1 MKKPMNV
8 SIMNGRGRGLLGLLS
23 LVLALVL
30 GSVLTAQT
38 HEKVLI
44 TGAKIV
50 PMSGKVLDKGE
61 ILIEYGRITAMGAK
75 LERPFDAWVVD
86 ASGKTI
92 YPGAVDPMTVRG
104 LDVPNESLDTTPFVE
119 VYDAFD
125 PSDRALEI
133 ALRNGTTTLHV
144 SQGPNCVISGV
155 SRMFI
160 PVGLRVEE
168 MTVRADGGLRVNFAP
183 KGGYD
188 HAVQYS
194 QLREAFVDLDRYLDD
209 LAEKLYEADL
219 EKKGEKLEVGPEE
232 ARKRGRP
239 LISLEKMDDR
249 HRNLYRLR
257 EGRLDAYIYCV
268 RAMEVAPALAFVKR
282 EGLEKT
288 CTFILAGDTF
298 KALKLLKGL
307 ARPIIIPKSAFVFT
321 EADRITG
328 ELHDTFTPKEFAK
341 AKIPFAVGEFV
352 DPWATAARLIRGGIS
367 RTEAVS
373 AVTVNAA
380 KAIGMESRVGALAAE
395 HDGNLVMFTGDPLDL
410 TTWVDSVW
418 IQGIPV
424 YERSKDKR
432 LRDLLEG
439 VYETTERERRA
450 AAAKKAKE
458 AKTSESKP
466 AKTGSKKPTEKK
478 GGQPSKPK
486 SAKKSGAGQ
495 GQ

>member
-1 MKKPMNV
+1 MKKPMNA
-8 SIMNGRGRGLLGLLS
+8 SIMNRKGGSRLGVLS
-23 LVLALVL
+23 LVLTLVL
-30 GSVLTAQT
+30 GSALTAQT

-50 PMSGKVLDKGE
+50 PMSGKVLEKGE
-61 ILIEYGRITAMGAK
+61 ILIEYGRITAMGEK

-86 ASGKTI
+86 AAGKTI

-104 LDVPNESLDTTPFVE
+104 LDVPNETLDLTPFVE

-168 MTVRADGGLRVNFAP
+168 MTVRADGGLRINFAP

-194 QLREAFVDLDRYLDD
+194 QLREAFDDLDRYLDD

-219 EKKGEKLEVGPEE
+219 EKKGEKLKVGPEE

-239 LISLEKMDDR
+239 LISLEKMSDR
-249 HRNLYRLR
+249 YRNLYRLR

-288 CTFILAGDTF
+288 CTFVLAGDTF
-298 KALKLLKGL
+298 KAAKLLKGL

-321 EADRITG
+321 EADRISG
-328 ELHDTFTPKEFAK
+328 ELHDTFTPQAFAK
-341 AKIPFAVGEFV
+341 AKIPFAVGGFV
-352 DPWATAARLIRGGIS
+352 DPWATAARLMRGGIP
-367 RTEAVS
+367 RAEALS
-373 AVTVNAA
+373 AVTSNAA
-380 KAIGMESRVGALAAE
+380 KAIGMEQRVGALAAE
-395 HDGNLVMFTGDPLDL
+395 RDGNLVMFTGDPLDL

-439 VYETTERERRA
+439 VYETKERERRA
-450 AAAKKAKE
+450 EAAKKAKAE
-458 AKTSESKP
+458 KTSESKP
-466 AKTGSKKPTEKK
+466 AKTSTEKK
-478 GGQPSKPK
+478 GGKPSESKAVKK
-486 SAKKSGAGQ
+486 SAAGQ

>member
-1 MKKPMNV
+1 MKKPMNA
-8 SIMNGRGRGLLGLLS
+8 SIMNRERRGRPGLLS

-30 GSVLTAQT
+30 GSALSAQT

-50 PMSGKVLDKGE
+50 PMSGKVLARGE
-61 ILIEYGRITAMGAK
+61 ILIEYGRITAMGEK

-104 LDVPNESLDTTPFVE
+104 LDVPNETLDITPFVE

-183 KGGYD
+183 KRGYD

-194 QLREAFVDLDRYLDD
+194 QLREAFADLDRYLDD
-209 LAEKLYEADL
+209 LAEKLYEDDL
-219 EKKGEKLEVGPEE
+219 KKKGEKLTVGPEE

-249 HRNLYRLR
+249 HRNLFRLR
-257 EGRLDAYIYCV
+257 EGRLDVYVYCV

-298 KALKLLKGL
+298 KAAKLLKGL

-328 ELHDTFTPKEFAK
+328 DLHDTFTPAAFRK

-352 DPWATAARLIRGGIS
+352 DPWATAARLVRGGIPGS
-367 RTEAVS
+367 EALA
-373 AVTVNAA
+373 AVTSNAA
-380 KAIGMESRVGALAAE
+380 KAIGMEARVGALAAE

-439 VYETTERERRA
+439 VFETSERERRA
-450 AAAKKAKE
+450 AAAKKA
-458 AKTSESKP
+458 A
-466 AKTGSKKPTEKK
+466 TEKK
-478 GGQPSKPK
+478 GGSKPSKSGSEKKSQKPSKPK
-486 SAKKSGAGQ
+486 SAKKTGAGQ